1 MGSTKICSKKRL
13 CGAED
18 AGRLMA
24 ALSGAAH
31 GSLSGEGGS
40 VKTTAGPALEPVQS
54 LPRFARRGAGRIAIA
69 DAQAGEESAA
79 GHGFAKNL
87 FLSALQLGEGEPFGQ
102 QPAGQGGAAG
112 LIALPG
118 AQSKLSS
125 TVAAALTRPGR
136 MAGPLA
142 A

>member
-54 LPRFARRGAGRIAIA
+54 LPRFARRGAGRIASRMPKR
-69 DAQAGEESAA
+69 ER
-79 GHGFAKNL
+79 K
-87 FLSALQLGEGEPFGQ
+87 ALRD
-102 QPAGQGGAAG
+102 
-112 LIALPG
+112 
-118 AQSKLSS
+118 
-125 TVAAALTRPGR
+125 TVSPKICS
-136 MAGPLA
+136 
-142 A
+142 